1 MLIKIAGGILVL
13 TASAG
18 IGQTIGRNQVI
29 LVNELE
35 ELLSM
40 LRLIKSE
47 LRYAINELPEA
58 FADMAPRLKGSIG
71 ELCSGMA
78 QLLENGYGLSFQEAW
93 NISMRRLKE
102 ESRLEKKHLLYI
114 EKLGGILGH
123 MDVDA
128 QIAQL
133 ELLEH
138 AIEHEYESEREKTC
152 QIKKLAGSLGILGGL
167 FLIII
172 ML

>member
-1 MLIKIAGGILVL
+1 MLMKIAGGMLVL
-13 TASAG
+13 IASSG
-18 IGQTIGRNQVI
+18 IGQTIGKNQEI
-29 LVNELE
+29 LVRELA

-71 ELCSGMA
+71 ELCSNMA
-78 QLLENGYGLSFQEAW
+78 QLLENGYALSFQEAW
-93 NISMRRLKE
+93 DISMQKLGK
-102 ESRLEKKHLLYI
+102 ESRLGKGHLSYV

-133 ELLEH
+133 ELLEN
-138 AIEHEYESEREKTC
+138 AMIHEYESEREKTG
-152 QIKKLAGSLGILGGL
+152 QIKKLAGSIGILGGL

>member
-1 MLIKIAGGILVL
+1 MLIKLAGGILVL
-13 TASAG
+13 TASSG
-18 IGQTIGRNQVI
+18 IGQTIGKNHEI

-71 ELCSGMA
+71 ELCSNMA
-78 QLLENGYGLSFQEAW
+78 QLLKNGYGLSFQESW
-93 NISMRRLKE
+93 NISMRKLKE
-102 ESRLEKKHLLYI
+102 ESRLEKEHLLYI

-133 ELLEH
+133 ELLEN
-138 AIEHEYESEREKTC
+138 AIRHEYEGEREKTG
-152 QIKKLAGSLGILGGL
+152 QIKKLAGSMGILGGL